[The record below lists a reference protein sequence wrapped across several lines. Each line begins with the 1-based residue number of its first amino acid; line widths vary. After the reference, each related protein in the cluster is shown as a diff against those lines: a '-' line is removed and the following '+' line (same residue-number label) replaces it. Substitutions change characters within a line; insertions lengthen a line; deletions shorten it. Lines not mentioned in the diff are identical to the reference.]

1 MIALVTVKPC
11 GFLSRALGKS
21 INIETGSITVSRLLE
36 LLQARM
42 PPSDEPTLSRANTL
56 VAVNGIEV
64 SALEGK
70 DTALSDNDTIT
81 LIPISHGG

>member
-1 MIALVTVKPC
+1 MIALVWVTPC

-21 INIETGSITVSRLLE
+21 VNIETGCITVSALLE

-64 SALEGK
+64 SALQGE
-70 DTALSDNDTIT
+70 DTILSSNDTVT

>member
-1 MIALVTVKPC
+1 MITLVTVKPC

-21 INIETGSITVSRLLE
+21 VSIDAERITVATLLE

-64 SALEGK
+64 SALHGEA
-70 DTALSDNDTIT
+70 TALSDNDTVT

>member
-1 MIALVTVKPC
+1 MIALVTVKPY

-21 INIETGSITVSRLLE
+21 LNVETGRITVTALLE

-64 SALEGK
+64 SALQGE
-70 DTALSDNDTIT
+70 DTPLSSNDTVT

>member
-1 MIALVTVKPC
+1 MITLVKVKPC

-21 INIETGSITVSRLLE
+21 VSIDAERITVATLLE

-56 VAVNGIEV
+56 VAVNDIEV
-64 SALEGK
+64 SALQGEA
-70 DTALSDNDTIT
+70 TALSDNDTVT

>member
-1 MIALVTVKPC
+1 MITVVTVKPC

-21 INIETGSITVSRLLE
+21 VSIDAERITVATLLK

-64 SALEGK
+64 SALQGEE
-70 DTALSDNDTIT
+70 TALSDNDTVT

>member
-1 MIALVTVKPC
+1 MITVVTVKPC

-21 INIETGSITVSRLLE
+21 VSIDAERITVATLLK

-64 SALEGK
+64 SALQGEA
-70 DTALSDNDTIT
+70 TALSDNDTVT

>member
-1 MIALVTVKPC
+1 MITLVTVKPC

-21 INIETGSITVSRLLE
+21 VSIDAERITVATLLE

-64 SALEGK
+64 SALQGEE
-70 DTALSDNDTIT
+70 TALSDNDMVT